1 MFGSSHIVHI
11 LGRPLAYYTGSFLR
25 NVSASLSGQPT
36 WRGRGLSKWFISRV
50 IIAVT
55 PFRVLMTL
63 LITYLLSP
71 LPLQVVYT
79 WAFKG
84 PNQAKAH

>member
-36 WRGRGLSKWFISRV
+36 WRGRGLSKLFISRV

-63 LITYLLSP
+63 LITYSESP
-71 LPLQVVYT
+71 APPSSIYLGL
-79 WAFKG
+79 
-84 PNQAKAH
+84 